1 MTFKMSEQAQT
12 IKIFNLRSDT
22 NEFIGAGDAYIPP
35 HTGLPANCTDIAP
48 PDIPSSHIAV
58 FDAETKTWC
67 LKEDH
72 RGETVYDTQTGN
84 QVYISEPGPLLENVT
99 SVSPDGEYQKWDGK
113 AWVKDEAAEK
123 AAQLRQAEETK
134 SRLLQMASG
143 KIAPLQDAVDLG
155 LATDDEKVQL
165 DEWKKYRVLVNRVDT
180 STAPKIDWPKKPE
193 QPRTL

>member
-1 MTFKMSEQAQT
+1 MTFKMSDTPQT

-35 HTGLPANCTDIAP
+35 HTGLPVNCTDIAP

-58 FDAETKTWC
+58 FDAETQTWS
-67 LKEDH
+67 LHEDH
-72 RGETVYDTQTGN
+72 RGETVYDTTTGN
-84 QVYISEPGPLLENVT
+84 QGYISAPGPLPENVT

-134 SRLLQMASG
+134 SRLLQMASE
-143 KIAPLQDAVDLG
+143 KIAPLQDAVDLDI
-155 LATDDEKVQL
+155 ATDDEKAQL

-180 STAPKIDWPKKPE
+180 TSPDWPDVPVS
-193 QPRTL
+193 Q

>member
-1 MTFKMSEQAQT
+1 MAFKMSNEPQT

-48 PDIPSSHIAV
+48 PDIPASHIAV
-58 FDAETKTWC
+58 FDAETETWS
-67 LKEDH
+67 LHEDH
-72 RGETVYDTQTGN
+72 RGETVYDTTTGN
-84 QVYISEPGPLLENVT
+84 QMYISDPGPLPENVT
-99 SVSPDGEYQKWDGK
+99 SVSPGGEYQKWDSK
-113 AWVKDEAAEK
+113 AKVWVKDEAAET
-123 AAQLRQAEETK
+123 AARLREAEGNK

-155 LATDDEKVQL
+155 IATDDEKAQL

-180 STAPKIDWPKKPE
+180 TNPDWPQKPA
-193 QPRTL
+193 QI

>member
-1 MTFKMSEQAQT
+1 MTFKMSDTPQT

-58 FDAETKTWC
+58 FDAETQTWS
-67 LKEDH
+67 LQEDH
-72 RGETVYDTQTGN
+72 RGETVYDTTTGN
-84 QVYISEPGPLLENVT
+84 QVYISEPGPLPENVT
-99 SVSPDGEYQKWDGK
+99 SVSPGGEYQKWDGK
-113 AWVKDEAAEK
+113 AWVKDEEAEK

-134 SRLLQMASG
+134 NNLLQMATE

-155 LATDDEKVQL
+155 EATDDEKARL
-165 DEWKKYRVLVNRVDT
+165 LAWKKYRVQVNRVDI
-180 STAPKIDWPKKPE
+180 SNPDWPQKPNSN
-193 QPRTL
+193 L

>member
-1 MTFKMSEQAQT
+1 MTFKMSSKAQT

-22 NEFIGAGDAYIPP
+22 NEFIGAGDAYIPS

-48 PDIPSSHIAV
+48 PEIPASHIAI
-58 FDAETKTWC
+58 FDAETQTWS

-72 RGETVYDTQTGN
+72 RGQTVYRTDTGKAL
-84 QVYISEPGPLLENVT
+84 YIQELGPLPENVT

-134 SRLLQMASG
+134 SRLLQMASE

-155 LATDDEKVQL
+155 EATDDEKARIL
-165 DEWKKYRVLVNRVDT
+165 AWKKYRVLVNRVDT
-180 STAPKIDWPKKPE
+180 ASPTWPEIPS
-193 QPRTL
+193 

>member
-22 NEFIGAGDAYIPP
+22 NEFIGAGDSYIPP

-48 PDIPSSHIAV
+48 PDIPASHIAV
-58 FDAETKTWC
+58 FDAGTQTWS
-67 LKEDH
+67 LREDH
-72 RGETVYDTQTGN
+72 RSETVYDTTTGN
-84 QVYISEPGPLLENVT
+84 QIYISAPGPLPENVT

-113 AWVKDEAAEK
+113 AWVKDEAAET
-123 AAQLRQAEETK
+123 AARLREAEGTK
-134 SRLLQMASG
+134 RRLLQMASG

-155 LATDDEKVQL
+155 IATDDEKAQL

-180 STAPKIDWPKKPE
+180 TNPDWPDVPVS
-193 QPRTL
+193 Q

>member
-1 MTFKMSEQAQT
+1 MTFKISDTPQT

-48 PDIPSSHIAV
+48 PDIPSSYIAV
-58 FDAETKTWC
+58 FDSETQTWS
-67 LKEDH
+67 LHEDH
-72 RGETVYDTQTGN
+72 RGETVYDTTTGN
-84 QVYISEPGPLLENVT
+84 QVYISELGPLPENVT

-134 SRLLQMASG
+134 NRLLQIASE
-143 KIAPLQDAVDLG
+143 KIAPLQDAVDLDI
-155 LATDDEKVQL
+155 ATDDEKAQL
-165 DEWKKYRVLVNRVDT
+165 DEWKKYRILVNRVDT
-180 STAPKIDWPKKPE
+180 SNPDWPEKPASH
-193 QPRTL
+193 